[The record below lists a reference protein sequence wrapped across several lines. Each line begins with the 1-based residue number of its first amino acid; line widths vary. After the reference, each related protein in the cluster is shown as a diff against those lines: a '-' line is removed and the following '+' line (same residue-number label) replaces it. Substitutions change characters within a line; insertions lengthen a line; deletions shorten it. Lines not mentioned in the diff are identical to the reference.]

1 MYAVFQTG
9 GKQYRVEKGDVV
21 FVEKLE
27 TEEGKKVSFKEVLV
41 LETENGLQVGTPFI
55 KDAEVE
61 AKVLKTG
68 KGKKVRVFT
77 YRPKKD
83 SKRTMGH
90 RQPYTKLEI
99 TGFKDASG
107 VIAVAEKEEKTES
120 KKTAAKKPAV
130 AKSEKKVAAPK
141 KEAAPKAEKKV
152 AEKKAAAP
160 KKETAAKKTTK
171 KTTAKEGGEN

>member
-41 LETENGLQVGTPFI
+41 LETEKGLQVGTPFI

-99 TGFKDASG
+99 VGFKDADG
-107 VIAVAEKEEKTES
+107 AVAVEEKET
-120 KKTAAKKPAV
+120 KKPA
-130 AKSEKKVAAPK
+130 AK

-152 AEKKAAAP
+152 AAQ
-160 KKETAAKKTTK
+160 KKETVEKKPAAKKTTAK

>member
-41 LETENGLQVGTPFI
+41 LETEKGLQVGAPFI

-99 TGFKDASG
+99 VGFKDESG
-107 VIAVAEKEEKTES
+107 AISVAEKEEKAES
-120 KKTAAKKPAV
+120 KKTVAKKETTA
-130 AKSEKKVAAPK
+130 
-141 KEAAPKAEKKV
+141 KAEKKT
-152 AEKKAAAP
+152 
-160 KKETAAKKTTK
+160 TAQ